1 MKLLKISLR
10 NIFRNKKRT
19 FLTLSVIVAG
29 IGFSIIGLGW
39 FGGILSNITQEAVNS
54 TGHVRITSSDYEL
67 KSKSLDVSSNIPFEE
82 IKQTLSKLKIS
93 HEETGVV
100 KFGGLLFENDDI
112 QKNGLGYGIEPSFTK
127 FSELKESIYEG
138 NFLNFNNKDE
148 ILIGEKLKKQLN
160 LKLGSSVTILTK
172 TADSSISAHNYKVV
186 GFFKFDN
193 GKLNQSFYITLKDS
207 WYLLDIEGFV
217 TEYRVYASSKKE
229 IAPLTLEIN
238 SLLGKNYEVKRW
250 DKIGFSA
257 TIVSLIPT
265 VQKIVILIFGILSGV
280 TIANTMIM
288 VIYERKREI
297 GVMKAMGVSEKE
309 IFFILS
315 GEGLFLGI
323 IGSFFGIISGG
334 LILFILSKTGVSLG
348 KALEGMPSGV
358 SLKSIIYPEFSI
370 LYLVSA
376 FCAGIIIA
384 LLATFLPALKISKEE
399 PAALI
404 RD

>member
-93 HEETGVV
+93 HEETGVL

-229 IAPLTLEIN
+229 VAPLTLEIN

-358 SLKSIIYPEFSI
+358 SLKSIIYPEFNI

>member
-29 IGFSIIGLGW
+29 IGFSIIGLGR